1 MFDLKDIVK
10 NIFNQILDEAKT
22 KENITKIEDN
32 IIEPL
37 IKYTFNRVSTYIS
50 ILFLI
55 FIIVFILI
63 ISILLMQIK
72 LINNAHYL

>member
-1 MFDLKDIVK
+1 MFDIKDVVK

-22 KENITKIEDN
+22 KENINKIEN
-32 IIEPL
+32 NLIEPL
-37 IKYTFNRVSTYIS
+37 IRYTFTRVSTYIT

-55 FIIVFILI
+55 FILIFIFI

>member
-1 MFDLKDIVK
+1 MFDIKDVVK

-22 KENITKIEDN
+22 KENINKIEN
-32 IIEPL
+32 NLIEPL
-37 IKYTFNRVSTYIS
+37 IRYTFARVSTYIT

-55 FIIVFILI
+55 FILIFILI